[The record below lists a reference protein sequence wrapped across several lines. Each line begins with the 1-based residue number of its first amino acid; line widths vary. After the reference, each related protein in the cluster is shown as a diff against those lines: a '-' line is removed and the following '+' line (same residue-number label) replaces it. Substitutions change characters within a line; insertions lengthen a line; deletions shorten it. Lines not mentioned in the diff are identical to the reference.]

1 MDYAGFSKG
10 IGGEAVTQQDQY
22 MLMFSLGPVQTFIAQ
37 ARKTRDLWLGSLLLS
52 KLMEAAMERVEGEF
66 IFPATQHVEN
76 TPDLPNKYVAI
87 FDSLEKAQEAVE
99 LSKKGIRRLW
109 DTIRGDVWQTIVKDY
124 ADTET
129 IAIWQRQSDPDAFFE
144 FFWVI
149 VSGDPSD
156 YPVWLSRTQDV
167 FDARKRLRNFGPRD
181 EPGEKST
188 ITGEREAL
196 HGSLHAKDSI
206 RKQVKQF
213 WQILAKR
220 AGNPAGTLS
229 AKDISLDG
237 EERLDAIDT
246 IKRFAT
252 VSSEIPQGAF
262 PSTSSVAAAS
272 FVEELIKHYHD
283 LTTLDRWLK
292 ATDRS
297 LAEMRP
303 DAIPYLY
310 KLAKAIPGATEIL
323 KRDGDL
329 YFPETFT
336 SYRMIQDYEFTD
348 EAKAKSVAETGRRA
362 LSALITNTNAHNIT
376 RPTPYYALIQMD
388 GDKMGILLSKV
399 ESVKEHIDISTAL
412 SDFSRNVVRLL
423 VEENYPGR
431 LIYAGGDDVF
441 ALAPL
446 ARNVSSEQGIVTALD
461 LANKLQEAYHSTVAD
476 SVLDL
481 KRKENVTAST
491 GIAIAHH
498 YTSLSYMRR
507 VAKASEDLAK
517 EHYGRNTLVV
527 TVIRRSG
534 EQTRVGCH
542 WRYAG
547 LADEGQP
554 ISLVTRFY
562 ELFKFDMLS
571 PKSVYIL
578 LEEAST
584 LVKLEQKAQQSEIKR
599 VFLRQSSD
607 GKQKK
612 LDEKEIGRLSEH
624 LINLAVAMDNDNK
637 RKQDN
642 TRSVELH
649 SDKRRYGLVEVLGWL
664 LVAAFLARKD
674 QE

>member
-1 MDYAGFSKG
+1 MDSAGLSKS
-10 IGGEAVTQQDQY
+10 IGGEAVSQY

-52 KLMEAAMERVEGEF
+52 KLMEAAMERIEGEF
-66 IFPATQHVEN
+66 IFPATQHVED

-99 LSKKGIRRLW
+99 LSKKGIGRLW
-109 DTIRGDVWQTIVKDY
+109 DTIRGDVWQAIVKDY

-149 VSGDPSD
+149 VSGDLSD
-156 YPVWLSRTQDV
+156 YPAWLSRTQDV
-167 FDARKRLRNFGPRD
+167 FDARKRLRDFGPRD

-196 HGSLHAKDSI
+196 HGSLHNRDSI

-213 WQILAKR
+213 WQILARRERSSDRK
-220 AGNPAGTLS
+220 LS

-252 VSSEIPQGAF
+252 VSSEIPRDAF
-262 PSTSSVAAAS
+262 PSTSSVATAS
-272 FVEELIKHYHD
+272 FVEELIRHYHD
-283 LTTLDRWLK
+283 LTTLNRWLG
-292 ATDRS
+292 ATNRS
-297 LAEMRP
+297 LAEMHP
-303 DAIPYLY
+303 EAIPYLN
-310 KLAKAIPGATEIL
+310 KLAKEIPGATEIL
-323 KRDGDL
+323 RRDGDL
-329 YFPETFT
+329 YFRETFT
-336 SYRMIQDYEFTD
+336 SYRMMQDYELPNES
-348 EAKAKSVAETGRRA
+348 EAKTVAERGRHA
-362 LSALITNTNAHNIT
+362 LSGLMADTNAHNIT
-376 RPTPYYALIQMD
+376 RPTPYYAMIQMD
-388 GDKMGILLSKV
+388 GDKMGILLNR
-399 ESVKEHIDISTAL
+399 VKDKDEHTAISIAL
-412 SDFSRNVVRLL
+412 SDFSGKVAPTL
-423 VEENYPGR
+423 VENEYPGR

-446 ARNVSSEQGIVTALD
+446 ARDVSSEQSIVTALD
-461 LANKLQEAYHSTVAD
+461 LANKLQEEYRYTVARYVSD
-476 SVLDL
+476 SE
-481 KRKENVTAST
+481 RKENVTAST

-498 YTSLSYMRR
+498 YTSLSYVRR

-517 EHYGRNTLVV
+517 EHYGRNALVV

-554 ISLVTRFY
+554 ISLMTRFY
-562 ELFKFDMLS
+562 DLFKFDMLS

-612 LDEKEIGRLSEH
+612 LDEKEIERLSEH
-624 LINLAVAMDNDNK
+624 LVNLAVAMDNDDK
-637 RKQDN
+637 RKQDT

-649 SDKRRYGLVEVLGWL
+649 SDKRRYGLVEVLGCL

>member
-1 MDYAGFSKG
+1 
-10 IGGEAVTQQDQY
+10 
-22 MLMFSLGPVQTFIAQ
+22 
-37 ARKTRDLWLGSLLLS
+37 
-52 KLMEAAMERVEGEF
+52 
-66 IFPATQHVEN
+66 
-76 TPDLPNKYVAI
+76 
-87 FDSLEKAQEAVE
+87 
-99 LSKKGIRRLW
+99 
-109 DTIRGDVWQTIVKDY
+109 
-124 ADTET
+124 
-129 IAIWQRQSDPDAFFE
+129 
-144 FFWVI
+144 
-149 VSGDPSD
+149 
-156 YPVWLSRTQDV
+156 
-167 FDARKRLRNFGPRD
+167 
-181 EPGEKST
+181 
-188 ITGEREAL
+188 
-196 HGSLHAKDSI
+196 
-206 RKQVKQF
+206 
-213 WQILAKR
+213 
-220 AGNPAGTLS
+220 
-229 AKDISLDG
+229 
-237 EERLDAIDT
+237 
-246 IKRFAT
+246 
-252 VSSEIPQGAF
+252 
-262 PSTSSVAAAS
+262 
-272 FVEELIKHYHD
+272 
-283 LTTLDRWLK
+283 
-292 ATDRS
+292 
-297 LAEMRP
+297 
-303 DAIPYLY
+303 
-310 KLAKAIPGATEIL
+310 
-323 KRDGDL
+323 
-329 YFPETFT
+329 
-336 SYRMIQDYEFTD
+336 
-348 EAKAKSVAETGRRA
+348 
-362 LSALITNTNAHNIT
+362 
-376 RPTPYYALIQMD
+376 MD

-446 ARNVSSEQGIVTALD
+446 ARNVSRAQGIVTALD

-612 LDEKEIGRLSEH
+612 LDEKEIERLSEH
-624 LINLAVAMDNDNK
+624 LVNLAVAMDNDDK
-637 RKQDN
+637 RKQDT

-649 SDKRRYGLVEVLGWL
+649 SDKRRYGLVEVLGCL